1 MMHKTSGDNK
11 DHEHFFRRHRQLALA
26 SARRPSW
33 ASCAQAGTAP
43 STATGPGKG
52 QVGDGAAEVRVLVI
66 GDSSAAGVGAD
77 EMGDTLGPRIAARF
91 HSATGKTV
99 AWRNAGANSAV
110 ASQLRDYVVP
120 NIEERNFTHVLI
132 AVGTNDAKN
141 FLTRSRFKK
150 GFGGL
155 LYAIHTRWPE
165 ARIYWSPV
173 IDMTQVPA
181 LPPVLGFILG
191 LRVQIINAMGVQLC
205 RERHATAIEPL
216 PVEGEDGFAID
227 GFHANKLGYEHW
239 ADHASKIMLDETP
252 APSSSQRSE

>member
-1 MMHKTSGDNK
+1 L
-11 DHEHFFRRHRQLALA
+11 Q
-26 SARRPSW
+26 P
-33 ASCAQAGTAP
+33 
-43 STATGPGKG
+43 
-52 QVGDGAAEVRVLVI
+52 
-66 GDSSAAGVGAD
+66 
-77 EMGDTLGPRIAARF
+77 RF

-120 NIEERNFTHVLI
+120 NIEERDFTHVLI

-141 FLTRSRFKK
+141 FLSRSRFKK

-155 LYAIHTRWPE
+155 LYAVHTRWPE

-173 IDMTQVPA
+173 IDMTKVPA

-239 ADHASKIMLDETP
+239 ADHASKIMLDEDTSAIIIAKIRISAIFQTSPRRLSPGSPNGLIRCKPMATRTRIKKNFCRHQSRLFCKP
-252 APSSSQRSE
+252 AIHLS